1 MLAIAARRGGRDSV
15 PGWSSDHFWEVN
27 TCYPSRWEDRCP
39 GQVRSRL
46 LLKKWPFHPGYP
58 DSRAL
63 RRKKHFFLSQLQISV
78 TVSSEKLSGGNS
90 VGRKAP
96 FSSRTCVSCCSTP
109 LGWERVGVTLYFLLS
124 VCGAKSSRLNLAR
137 PRSCFLCVASR
148 HDIRWSY
155 NSQKTPDAVVSVSV
169 SRGPSVALRPLW
181 QRRTLET
188 HWSRPS
194 VSQMRVKHSGGCD
207 SARS

>member
-1 MLAIAARRGGRDSV
+1 MLPVEMGRQMPRSGSLMI
-15 PGWSSDHFWEVN
+15 PFKEMAFS
-27 TCYPSRWEDRCP
+27 
-39 GQVRSRL
+39 SRL
-46 LLKKWPFHPGYP
+46 PRFQSAPEEKT
-58 DSRAL
+58 
-63 RRKKHFFLSQLQISV
+63 FFFPRLQISV
-78 TVSSEKLSGGNS
+78 TISSEKLCGGNS
-90 VGRKAP
+90 AGHKAP

-124 VCGAKSSRLNLAR
+124 VCGAKSSHLNLAR

-194 VSQMRVKHSGGCD
+194 VSQMRCKRSGGCD